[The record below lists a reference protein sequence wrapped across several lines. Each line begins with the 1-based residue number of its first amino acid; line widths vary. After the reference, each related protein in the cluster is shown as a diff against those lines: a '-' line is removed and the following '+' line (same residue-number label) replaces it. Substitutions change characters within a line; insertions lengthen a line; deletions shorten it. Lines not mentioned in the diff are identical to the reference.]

1 MQEDTP
7 GVGVSGTESS
17 RVRELVLHDN
27 KNIE

>member
-7 GVGVSGTESS
+7 GVGVSGTESCHEG
-17 RVRELVLHDN
+17 ELVLHDN